1 MSYHHLTIEERA
13 CIRRYLK
20 DGIKQAEIAKLLRV
34 SKSCISREIKR
45 NASQKEGYNPV
56 GAQRKYN
63 KRRKSCVRKR
73 VLESDEKLMEKV
85 KEGLEKYWS
94 PEQIVNTLPKGYHVG
109 ISTIYR
115 AVKAGLIPVEYAE
128 KLRRYRKP
136 HAKKKTV
143 NKKGTYGEEVRTY
156 AERPAHI
163 MNRKQVGHWELDTVV
178 LRDECG
184 CHLATMVERK
194 KRHLLLRKIADKR
207 AETMAD
213 AIIDAMKDLPK
224 RMRKTLTVDRGAEFA
239 DWKRIEKELGVKV
252 YFADPGKPYQRA
264 TNENT
269 NGLVR
274 QFFPRR
280 KIFPEIS
287 DAYVAEIQSLINN
300 RPRKI
305 LLWRSPSSLLHFT

>member
-13 CIRRYLK
+13 CLYRYYK
-20 DGIKQAEIAKLLRV
+20 DGVKQAKIANLLNR
-34 SKSCISREIKR
+34 SKSCISRELRR
-45 NASQKEGYNPV
+45 NASREEGYNPV

-63 KRRKSCVRKR
+63 KRRRESVRKG
-73 VLESDEKLMEKV
+73 VLETDEKLMEKV
-85 KEGLEKYWS
+85 KEGLGNYWS
-94 PEQIVNTLPKGYHVG
+94 PEQIVNTLPEGYHVG

-115 AVKAGLIPVEYAE
+115 AVKAKLIPIEYAK
-128 KLRRYRKP
+128 KLRRYGKHRT
-136 HAKKKTV
+136 KKKSE
-143 NKKGTYGEEVRTY
+143 NMGTYKEVRTY
-156 AERPAHI
+156 AQRPAHI
-163 MNRKQVGHWELDTVV
+163 MDRKQIGHWEMDTIV

-194 KRHLLLRKIADKR
+194 QKLLLLRKIADKR

-213 AIIDAMKDLPK
+213 VIIDTMKDLPRRAK
-224 RMRKTLTVDRGAEFA
+224 KTLTVDRGAEFA
-239 DWKRIEKELGVKV
+239 DWKRVEEQLGVKV

-269 NGLVR
+269 NGLIR

-280 KIFPEIS
+280 KILPAIT
-287 DAYVAEIQSLINN
+287 DDYVAEVQFLINN

-305 LLWRSPSSLLHFT
+305 LHWLSPAHLLHFT